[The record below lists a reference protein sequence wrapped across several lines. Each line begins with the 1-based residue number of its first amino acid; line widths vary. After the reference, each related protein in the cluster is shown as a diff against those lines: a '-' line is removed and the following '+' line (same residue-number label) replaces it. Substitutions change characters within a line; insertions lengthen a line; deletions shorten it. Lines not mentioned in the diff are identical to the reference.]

1 MHSAIDVNELVAA
14 VGDAI
19 IVSDLSGAI
28 VLWNPSAERIF
39 GFSEEEALGKSLDL
53 IIPERQRQR
62 HWDGYHQTMAS
73 GVTRYAHDVL
83 RVPALHKDGGSLSIA
98 FTVSL
103 LKSGGDT
110 PTGIVAVVRDETK
123 RWGEERELRKK
134 LADLEAQIKAQDT
147 GKDANKDAS
156 QQKPEVGQPG

>member
-1 MHSAIDVNELVAA
+1 MHSAIDLNELVAA

-28 VLWNPSAERIF
+28 VLWNPAAERIF
-39 GFSEEEALGKSLDL
+39 GFNEAEALGKSLDL

-62 HWDGYHQTMAS
+62 HWDGYHQTMQS

-83 RVPALHKDGGSLSIA
+83 RVPALRKDGGSLSIA

-103 LKSGGDT
+103 LKSGSEK
-110 PTGIVAVVRDETK
+110 PTGIVAVVRDETR
-123 RWGEERELRKK
+123 RWNEDRELRKK
-134 LADLEAQIKAQDT
+134 LADLE
-147 GKDANKDAS
+147 NKLS
-156 QQKPEVGQPG
+156 QQQAEVRQSG